1 MATIVLTQTRTNET
15 DGTYKIV
22 NTLKTNVGIPLELF
36 AMKQNTGEY
45 DHVVNVGEI
54 TNLPTTDT
62 IGHAFYRVSTFTKS
76 FTDVASAV
84 AFASELKRRIDLIIN
99 EYTTDASAFPGG
111 EDTSFP
117 LPTS

>member
-1 MATIVLTQTRTNET
+1 MATIVLSQTRTNET

-22 NTLKTNVGIPLELF
+22 STLKTNVGIPLELF
-36 AMKQNTGEY
+36 AMKPNTGEY

-62 IGHAFYRVSTFTKS
+62 VGFSFYRVATFSKV
-76 FTDVASAV
+76 FTDVASAIT
-84 AFASELKRRIDLIIN
+84 FASELKRRIDLIIN
-99 EYTTDASAFPGG
+99 EYTTEASTFPGE

-117 LPTS
+117 LPT